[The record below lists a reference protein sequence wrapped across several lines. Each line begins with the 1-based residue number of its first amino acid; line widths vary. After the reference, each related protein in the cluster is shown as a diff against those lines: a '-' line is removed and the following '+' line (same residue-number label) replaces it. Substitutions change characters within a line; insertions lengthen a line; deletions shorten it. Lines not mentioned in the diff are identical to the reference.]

1 MHPLRH
7 HQGAVFRKQGHVS
20 PLVPHRLSR
29 DGYMLESP
37 TAKAFLDSRASRI
50 YAGTHE
56 IMKEIIGKPLVSR

>member
-1 MHPLRH
+1 
-7 HQGAVFRKQGHVS
+7 
-20 PLVPHRLSR
+20 
-29 DGYMLESP
+29 MLESP